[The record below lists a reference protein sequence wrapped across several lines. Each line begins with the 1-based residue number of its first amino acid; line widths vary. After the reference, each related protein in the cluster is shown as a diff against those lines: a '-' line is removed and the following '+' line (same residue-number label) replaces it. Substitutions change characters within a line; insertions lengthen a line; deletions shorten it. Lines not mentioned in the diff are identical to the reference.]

1 MKKTGVIGVIIA
13 ALSLAIF
20 FTIYDSN
27 KINKLHKEYKEIT
40 TNNEFNGIITNLYT
54 TKGASFLILDDSMKI
69 RLHTSKNSVY
79 LGKNAYLDGLL
90 SIGDVLIKNKGTDTL
105 TVRKQNKE
113 YYFVLGKFI
122 NKK

>member
-40 TNNEFNGIITNLYT
+40 TDNEFNGIITNLYT
-54 TKGASFLILDDSMKI
+54 TKGTSFLILDDSIKI
-69 RLHTSKNSVY
+69 
-79 LGKNAYLDGLL
+79 YLDISRNYNYSGKYIHLSHML